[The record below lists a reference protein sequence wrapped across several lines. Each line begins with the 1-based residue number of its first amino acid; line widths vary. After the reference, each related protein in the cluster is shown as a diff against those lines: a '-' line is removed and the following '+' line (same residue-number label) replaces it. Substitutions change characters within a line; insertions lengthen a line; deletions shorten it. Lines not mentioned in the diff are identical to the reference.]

1 MKPTKED
8 LMNKY
13 SEDRHFHIPCFID
26 NPKLDKMMTGEGSNE
41 AKHFYPDYVETD
53 AIFDK
58 EDKYKVWEIASK
70 INANPDVSFFTC
82 TADRTLQNLHLE
94 VWGSDELLNAARL
107 TGENGDILLRILTG
121 DEK

>member
-13 SEDRHFHIPCFID
+13 NADQHFHIPCFID
-26 NPKLDKMMTGEGSNE
+26 NPKLNKMMTGEGSNE

-82 TADRTLQNLHLE
+82 VADRTLQNLHLE